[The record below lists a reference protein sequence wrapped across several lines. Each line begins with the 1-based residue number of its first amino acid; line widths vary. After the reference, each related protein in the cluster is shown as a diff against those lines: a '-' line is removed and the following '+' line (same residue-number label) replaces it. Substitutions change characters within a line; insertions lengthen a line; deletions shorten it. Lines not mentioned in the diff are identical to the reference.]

1 MKRRTLKAVLFLGL
15 ALGLSLA
22 ASNIRADAV
31 WTNLNSGLWRD
42 AANWR
47 NGALPG
53 GASAGRTH
61 LTNANTK
68 TISIDALTPA
78 TNLII
83 NRIDITGRSGATNTL
98 LLQDMG
104 TNNPLIIANNL
115 FSIYRGGVVQ
125 ITNSAL
131 VVTGQ
136 LAEFNMWMGEVTLE
150 SGLILVREE
159 PVTSNVTV
167 KARVGRTN
175 VAVLTINGGLFES
188 SRLQIGETPNPGLG
202 LSHGTVRLRGGQL
215 KVHSELSIG
224 DSASCTGIVEVTGG
238 ELTIPNNQ
246 TNITRVGDLGF
257 GVLRVTNA
265 TAFLNNVS
273 VARHDGSIGLLLI
286 QSNAMVGCS
295 DDISIGRFSGS
306 SGTVLLE
313 GGHLAVTNDAIW
325 VGREGHGQLIIS
337 NGMVEAESLHV
348 AIVPTNTASGTFRI
362 AGGTLLV
369 CSNFC
374 LGDEQLSVGQVL
386 MTGGDFSV
394 MNDGQTAYSSVPSG
408 TMTING
414 GMFTTDHLFLTNST
428 GHIAFNGGIVRTR
441 GTTVSNGAPFV
452 VGNGAQPANLHLLGG
467 THFFANGLVISS
479 NATLT
484 GCGVVI
490 GTITNRGTIATNCA
504 GMPPNISQQPSSQ
517 TVTQGAT
524 ALFSVVASGDPPLH
538 YQWQLGG
545 LTIPDATNSMFTI
558 AKAQPTN
565 GGNYQVVVSN
575 MSGSVTSV
583 VATLKVLVQPALTNA
598 VLVGTNLSFSF
609 QSVTGLSYTI
619 EYKTNL
625 TDAAWIPLRTET
637 GNGSL
642 FTITDNV
649 TAAASRFYRIRVE

>member
-1 MKRRTLKAVLFLGL
+1 MKRRILRALLFLGL
-15 ALGLSLA
+15 TLGLLLT
-22 ASNIRADAV
+22 ASNVSADAI

-42 AANWR
+42 AVNWR

-61 LTNANTK
+61 LTNANSK
-68 TISIDALTPA
+68 TITIDALTPA

-83 NRIDITGRSGATNTL
+83 NRIDITGRSEATNTL
-98 LLQDMG
+98 VLQDMG
-104 TNNPLIIANNL
+104 TNNPLVIANNL
-115 FSIYRGGVVQ
+115 FSLYRGGVVQ

-131 VVTGQ
+131 VLTGQ

-188 SRLQIGETPNPGLG
+188 SRLQVGETPNPALG

-238 ELTIPNNQ
+238 ELIIPNNL

-273 VARHDGSIGLLLI
+273 VARHDGSVGLLLI
-286 QSNAMVGCS
+286 QSNAVVSCS
-295 DDISIGRFSGS
+295 DDISIGRFSGG
-306 SGTVLLE
+306 SGTVLVD
-313 GGHLAVTNDAIW
+313 GGHLALTNDALW

-337 NGMVEAESLHV
+337 NGLVEAESLHV
-348 AIVPTNTASGTFRI
+348 AIVPTNTASGTFRM
-362 AGGTLLV
+362 AGGTLLI

-414 GMFTTDHLFLTNST
+414 GTFTTDRLFLTNST
-428 GHIAFNGGIVRTR
+428 GHVAFNSGVLRTR
-441 GTTVSNGAPFV
+441 STVVSNGAPFV
-452 VGNGAQPANLHLLGG
+452 VGNGIQSANLHLLGG

-479 NATLT
+479 NATLS
-484 GCGVVI
+484 GCGIII
-490 GTITNRGTIATNCA
+490 GTIDNHGTIATNCA
-504 GMPPNISQQPSSQ
+504 GMPPVISQQPTSQ
-517 TVTQGAT
+517 SITQGAT
-524 ALFSVVASGDPPLH
+524 AIFSVAASGDPPLN
-538 YQWQLGG
+538 YQWQFGALS
-545 LTIPDATNSMFTI
+545 IPEATNSMLTI
-558 AKAQPTN
+558 VNAQPTN
-565 GGNYQVVVSN
+565 AGNYRVVVSN
-575 MSGSVTSV
+575 SSGSVTSL
-583 VATLKVLVQPALTNA
+583 VATLKVLVQPALVNTM
-598 VLVGTNLSFSF
+598 LVGTNMNFSF
-609 QSVTGLSYTI
+609 ESVNGLSYFI

-625 TDAAWIPLRTET
+625 SDATWIPLRTET

-642 FTITDNV
+642 VTISDDV
-649 TAAASRFYRIRVE
+649 TAASSRFYRIRVE